1 MGKTIYGFIEKIY
14 MFFVELLFKIIKK
27 TDIQGILTVWISRCV

>member
-27 TDIQGILTVWISRCV
+27 DRHSRNSYSLD